1 MSIVIREDLQKYLY
15 RQTLLINNMVQ
26 NSSLSLPKP
35 VFNKHSYIFLTS
47 SFTERNQFVEKYMH
61 RGRGQNTPSIFPI
74 I

>member
-1 MSIVIREDLQKYLY
+1 MSIIIREDLQKYLY

-35 VFNKHSYIFLTS
+35 VFNKRSYIFLT
-47 SFTERNQFVEKYMH
+47 ERNQFIEKYMH